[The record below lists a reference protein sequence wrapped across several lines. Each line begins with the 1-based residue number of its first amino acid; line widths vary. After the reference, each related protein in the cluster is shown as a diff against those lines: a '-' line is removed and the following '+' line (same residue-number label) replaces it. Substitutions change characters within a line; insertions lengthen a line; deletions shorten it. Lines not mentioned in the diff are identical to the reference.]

1 MSKKSIS
8 INPNFF
14 KIGKAGK
21 PPKKKTRKQNDLL
34 IL

>member
-21 PPKKKTRKQNDLL
+21 PPKEKKQKKKKTY
-34 IL
+34 